1 MFYENRGNIED
12 DIYINLDAMLLI
24 KKSVDKKW

>member
-1 MFYENRGNIED
+1 MFIQKERNIED

-24 KKSVDKKW
+24 EKSGDKK